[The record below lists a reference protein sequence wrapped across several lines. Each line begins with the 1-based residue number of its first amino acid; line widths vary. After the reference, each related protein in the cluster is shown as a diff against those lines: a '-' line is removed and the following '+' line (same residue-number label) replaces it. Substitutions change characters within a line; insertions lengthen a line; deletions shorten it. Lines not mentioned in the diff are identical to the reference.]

1 MVKRNFKIMTALA
14 ITLSLSSGF
23 ITAHAAT
30 LSSSNSNTNKNIEH
44 KINNNKEG
52 FCNPIYSI
60 LENKL
65 GFTKAEIDTAAKAG
79 KTAFDLASQKG
90 TTADQLKSMVF
101 DAQSAQID
109 KMVTSGKLTKDKA
122 DAMKGKLTAN
132 MQNWD
137 GSLKQQQHKDGGP
150 NPIYSILENKL
161 GFTKADIDAAAKA
174 GKTAFDLASQ
184 KGTTADQLKAM
195 VIDAKSQQIDKMVTS
210 GKLTKDKA
218 DAMKTKLTADMQNWN
233 GSLKQQDQHKKGSSN
248 QIYSILENKLGFT
261 KADIDAAAKAGKT
274 AFDLA
279 SQKGTTAD
287 QLKSMVID
295 AQSAQIDKMVTSGK
309 LTKDKADAMKAKL
322 TASMQNWDGSLKQ
335 QHKDGSLNH
344 KADTTKAN

>member
-1 MVKRNFKIMTALA
+1 
-14 ITLSLSSGF
+14 
-23 ITAHAAT
+23 
-30 LSSSNSNTNKNIEH
+30 
-44 KINNNKEG
+44 
-52 FCNPIYSI
+52 
-60 LENKL
+60 
-65 GFTKAEIDTAAKAG
+65 
-79 KTAFDLASQKG
+79 
-90 TTADQLKSMVF
+90 MVF

-122 DAMKGKLTAN
+122 DAMKAKLTAN

-150 NPIYSILENKL
+150 NQIYSILENKL
-161 GFTKADIDAAAKA
+161 GFTKAEIDAAAKA

-218 DAMKTKLTADMQNWN
+218 DAMKAKLTANMQNWN
-233 GSLKQQDQHKKGSSN
+233 GSLKQQQHKEGSSN

-261 KADIDAAAKAGKT
+261 KAEIDTAAKAGKT

-287 QLKSMVID
+287 QLKAMVID
-295 AQSAQIDKMVTSGK
+295 AKSQQIDKMVTSGK

-322 TASMQNWDGSLKQ
+322 TANMQNWNGSLKQ

-344 KADTTKAN
+344 KADTSKAN